1 LTIKLNGDPMDLAG
15 PLTIAALLTQLDL
28 DERRVAVEHNLV
40 IVKRTV
46 YDSVVVNDGDTVE
59 VVNFVGGGS
68 RYHLRTTTAW
78 WIETH

>member
-1 LTIKLNGDPMDLAG
+1 MDLAG

-46 YDSVVVNDGDTVE
+46 YDFVVVNDGDTVE

-68 RYHLRTTTAW
+68 RHHLRTVTA
-78 WIETH
+78 

>member
-1 LTIKLNGDPMDLAG
+1 MVLAG
-15 PLTIAALLTQLDL
+15 PLTIAARLTQLDL

-68 RYHLRTTTAW
+68 RYQPCTTTAW
-78 WIETH
+78 